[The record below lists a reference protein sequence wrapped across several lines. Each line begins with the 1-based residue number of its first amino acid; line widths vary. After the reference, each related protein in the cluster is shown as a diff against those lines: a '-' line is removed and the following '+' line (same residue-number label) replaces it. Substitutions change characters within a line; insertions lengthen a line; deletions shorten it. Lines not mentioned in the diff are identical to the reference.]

1 MTNRKSGILLHITSL
16 PGDEGT
22 GTLGKHAYRFLDFL
36 EKSKQTLWQ
45 ILPLG
50 QVGYGDSP
58 YQCYSAFA
66 GNIQLIDLELLIKD
80 GWLEKA
86 DFKTKTTFDF
96 AQGDRQAER
105 SRSLISG
112 TNQDN
117 LQKVDFEKARQW
129 KLPLLKKAYLNFQK
143 NTEPFIQEYFYFQY
157 EHKWWLTD
165 FALFMALKVHFEG
178 QSWSDW
184 PKEIKFR
191 EVDAIHQYQKKLKE
205 EIDFRMFTQWLF
217 FRQWHGL
224 KKYANEK
231 GIEIIGDVPL
241 YVSTDSADVWVNI
254 DIFHLDED
262 LNPTHVGGVPPDYF
276 SKTGQLWGNPVFN
289 WQRLEERQFDW
300 WMSRLRFNINMFNL
314 VRIDHFR
321 GLESYWSVPASEK
334 TAINGKWEAAKGYEL
349 LLKFRKDYGSLP
361 FIAED
366 LGLITHEVEKLR
378 DDLHLTGIKVLQFAF
393 GSDAKNQNLPHNY
406 KPNFLVC
413 TGTHDNDTTLGWLTS
428 AKGKEKK
435 MIHKYLGE
443 PEQAL
448 QNAIEIVW
456 ASTAKMAIVPLQD
469 ILGLGTEARM
479 NIPGTATGNWGWR
492 FEWKQLLPQHSKS
505 LKELTEKYNR

>member
-1 MTNRKSGILLHITSL
+1 MTKRKSGILLHITSL
-16 PGDEGT
+16 PGEEGT
-22 GTLGKHAYRFLDFL
+22 GTLGKNAYSFVDFL

-66 GNIQLIDLELLIKD
+66 GNIQLIDLELLTVD
-80 GWLEKA
+80 GWL
-86 DFKTKTTFDF
+86 TKSEIKSPGFTK
-96 AQGDRQAER
+96 
-105 SRSLISG
+105 
-112 TNQDN
+112 
-117 LQKVDFEKARQW
+117 QKVDFEGIREW
-129 KLPLLKKAYLNFQK
+129 KLPLLRKSYKTFQQNIDPWLN
-143 NTEPFIQEYFYFQY
+143 EYFYFQY
-157 EHKWWLTD
+157 EHKWWLSD
-165 FALFMALKVHFEG
+165 FALFMALKDFFKG
-178 QSWSDW
+178 NSWNDW
-184 PKEIKFR
+184 PDEIKFR
-191 EVDAIHQYQKKLKE
+191 KPEAIKKYTELLKT
-205 EIDFRMFTQWLF
+205 EIDFWMFMQWQF
-217 FRQWHGL
+217 FRQWHRL

-241 YVSTDSADVWVNI
+241 YVSTDSADVWSNT
-254 DIFHLDED
+254 DIFHLDKD

-321 GLESYWSVPASEK
+321 GLESYWSVPAGEK
-334 TAINGKWEAAKGYEL
+334 TAINGKWEAAKGYQL
-349 LLKFRKDYGSLP
+349 LMKFRHEFGNLP

-393 GSDAKNQNLPHNY
+393 GSDAKNENLPHNY
-406 KPNFLVC
+406 KNNFLVC

-443 PEQAL
+443 PENAL
-448 QNAIEIVW
+448 QNAIETVW
-456 ASTAKMAIVPLQD
+456 ASTAKLAIIPLQD
-469 ILGLGTEARM
+469 ILGLDTKARM
-479 NIPGTATGNWGWR
+479 NIPGTASGNWGWR
-492 FEWKQLLPQHSKS
+492 FEWKQLKPAHQKMM
-505 LKELTEKYNR
+505 KDLTGKYNR

>member
-1 MTNRKSGILLHITSL
+1 MTNRKGGILLHITSL
-16 PGDEGT
+16 PGDDGT
-22 GTLGKHAYRFLDFL
+22 GTLGKNAYKFVDFL
-36 EKSKQTLWQ
+36 AKSKQKLWQ

-66 GNIQLIDLELLIKD
+66 GNIQLIDLDMLSED
-80 GWLEKA
+80 GWLNKSEIKSPGFNKTKA
-86 DFKTKTTFDF
+86 DFVGAK
-96 AQGDRQAER
+96 
-105 SRSLISG
+105 L
-112 TNQDN
+112 
-117 LQKVDFEKARQW
+117 W
-129 KLPLLKKAYLNFQK
+129 KLPLLHRSYEKFQK
-143 NTEPFIQEYFYFQY
+143 NIDPWLNEYFYFQY
-157 EHKWWLTD
+157 EHKWWLHD
-165 FALFMALKVHFEG
+165 FALFMALKDYFNGE
-178 QSWSDW
+178 SWSDW
-184 PKEIKFR
+184 PDEIKFR
-191 EVDAIHQYQKKLKE
+191 KPEAVKKYSELLKV
-205 EIDFRMFTQWLF
+205 EIDFWMFMQWQF
-217 FRQWHGL
+217 FRQWHRL

-231 GIEIIGDVPL
+231 GVEIIGDVPL
-241 YVSTDSADVWVNI
+241 YVSTDSADVWSNT
-254 DIFHLDED
+254 DIFLLDER
-262 LNPTHVGGVPPDYF
+262 LNPTFVGGVPPDYF

-321 GLESYWSVPASEK
+321 GLESYWSVPAGEK
-334 TAINGKWEAAKGYEL
+334 TAINGKWEAAKGYQL
-349 LLKFRKDYGSLP
+349 LMKFRHEFGSLP

-366 LGLITHEVEKLR
+366 LGMITPEVEKLR

-393 GSDAKNQNLPHNY
+393 GSDAKNMNLPHNY

-448 QNAIEIVW
+448 QNAIEAVW
-456 ASTAKMAIVPLQD
+456 ASTAKMAIVP
-469 ILGLGTEARM
+469 
-479 NIPGTATGNWGWR
+479 
-492 FEWKQLLPQHSKS
+492 
-505 LKELTEKYNR
+505 